1 MTSVDR
7 FASRIHPSRN
17 RTPRASGPGA
27 ALLLALGLAGGWACS
42 GAPEAAAPEP
52 AHVGDAGATAEAQEE
67 AAAAPASE
75 SAGET
80 PAAQPVREPAL
91 GSEPTPAAQPVREP
105 APSTAAEAE
114 PSGDS
119 PAPARPADPTVILIE
134 RAEPEKRPRTL
145 FEAAE
150 AARAQRAKSGSSARI
165 SVTDKNLHEFQGE
178 GLTFAE
184 AKPAA
189 PAEET
194 AEDGAGAVEPERG
207 EAYWRARVR
216 DLRLRLRE
224 AVDELAELEERAG
237 SLRRSFYAE
246 DDPYVR
252 DGEIKPAWDRVL
264 DRTAAI
270 RQAIGGLQEEL
281 GRAVEEGRLA
291 GALPGWLREGIELEP
306 EPEELPK
313 ARERSHE
320 PAEPEILDLR
330 EPPGGG

>member
-7 FASRIHPSRN
+7 FASRIHPSRS

-27 ALLLALGLAGGWACS
+27 ALVLALGLAAGGWACS

-52 AHVGDAGATAEAQEE
+52 ALVGDAGATAEAQGE
-67 AAAAPASE
+67 AAALGSK

-80 PAAQPVREPAL
+80 PAAQPVP
-91 GSEPTPAAQPVREP
+91 EP

-114 PSGDS
+114 PSGAP

-134 RAEPEKRPRTL
+134 RAEPEKRPTTL

-194 AEDGAGAVEPERG
+194 AEDGVEVVEPERG

-224 AVDELAELEERAG
+224 GVDELAELEERAG

-246 DDPYVR
+246 DDPHVR

-281 GRAVEEGRLA
+281 GLVVEEGRLA

-313 ARERSHE
+313 ARERIHD

-330 EPPGGG
+330 EPPGGR

>member
-1 MTSVDR
+1 MTNRDR
-7 FASRIHPSRN
+7 TTSFTRAATRWSF
-17 RTPRASGPGA
+17 PRRRGGA
-27 ALLLALGLAGGWACS
+27 ALLFGLGLAGGWACS

-52 AHVGDAGATAEAQEE
+52 ALVS
-67 AAAAPASE
+67 AAPASVE
-75 SAGET
+75 AQGEETALGTEPT
-80 PAAQPVREPAL
+80 PATQPAPEPAL
-91 GSEPTPAAQPVREP
+91 GTEPTPVAQPVPES
-105 APSTAAEAE
+105 APSTAAEAATSGE
-114 PSGDS
+114 P
-119 PAPARPADPTVILIE
+119 PASARPADPTVILIE
-134 RAEPEKRPRTL
+134 RAEPEKRPKTL

-184 AKPAA
+184 AKAA
-189 PAEET
+189 KPAET
-194 AEDGAGAVEPERG
+194 SAEAGAEAGEAERG

-224 AVDELAELEERAG
+224 AVDELAELAERAG

-264 DRTAAI
+264 DRTAAT
-270 RQAIGGLQEEL
+270 RQAIGRLQEEL
-281 GRAVEEGRLA
+281 GRTLEEGRLA

-306 EPEELPK
+306 EPEELPE
-313 ARERSHE
+313 ARERIHD
-320 PAEPEILDLR
+320 PVEPEILDLR

>member
-7 FASRIHPSRN
+7 FASRIHASRS
-17 RTPRASGPGA
+17 RTPRASGRGA

-52 AHVGDAGATAEAQEE
+52 ALVGDAGATAEAQGQE
-67 AAAAPASE
+67 AAAPASE

-80 PAAQPVREPAL
+80 PAAQPAP
-91 GSEPTPAAQPVREP
+91 EP

-114 PSGDS
+114 PNGDP
-119 PAPARPADPTVILIE
+119 PAPERPADPTVILIE

-194 AEDGAGAVEPERG
+194 AEDGAEALEPERG

-313 ARERSHE
+313 ARERIHD